1 MRQVFNVDSE
11 DGGDVIRVEPTS
23 SRSANVTPFDL
34 RPPTDGTR
42 LRFVPM
48 VVTNHKDPDSSIRG
62 KIIYERKRK
71 ADEFPLDQSVG
82 TISKNDIRVGD
93 SLELSL
99 NTSETRALYCGLRER
114 YDLAETMGAIPY
126 GSTEFVQVDNALKQL
141 ISLLRRDPMAVR
153 MMQGTEIFNLVQ
165 ELLRVVTRG
174 TTPEE
179 LCGVFS
185 KLEEGNLQNLNAG
198 LSLIQLEQAKQEMEA
213 NLSSDNEEQWQRFFT
228 KYRWILTQVFS
239 APYAY
244 MGAKFY
250 AGGKSIDD
258 TGGKVCDFIY
268 RNKLTKNV
276 ALIEIKTPCKQ
287 LLGKPYRSKT
297 THRPVYSMSNDFSG
311 AVAQVLDYRGY
322 LMKNY
327 NALRVDSDQD
337 FEALEPRCIVVIGNF
352 SALGCDR
359 GAISSFENFR
369 NSLANV
375 TIVTFDELIQRVDDM
390 ISVLRSGPAQKSP
403 EPSTPS
409 SFDFC

>member
-23 SRSANVTPFDL
+23 SHSANVTPFDL

-48 VVTNHKDPDSSIRG
+48 VVTNRKDPDSSIRG
-62 KIIYERKRK
+62 KIVYERKRK

-99 NTSETRALYCGLRER
+99 STSETRALYCGLRER

-153 MMQGTEIFNLVQ
+153 MLQGTEIFNLVQ

-213 NLSSDNEEQWQRFFT
+213 NLSSDNEEQWQRLFT

-250 AGGKSIDD
+250 ADGKSIDD

-287 LLGKPYRSKT
+287 LLGKPYRSKI

-390 ISVLRSGPAQKSP
+390 ISVLRSGPVQKSP

-409 SFDFC
+409 SFDFR